1 MKLLVK
7 IGGTLLDCAE
17 SRAALAAQLADIARE
32 HQVVV
37 VHGGGK
43 QMTRYL
49 DERGIASRFVDGLRV
64 SDEAVIDAA
73 LKNIAG
79 SVNKQLVAVLLAAGL
94 SPLGLSG
101 IDGRLTTAAQLDP
114 QLHFVGRPTK
124 TDGRLL
130 DLLVNSG
137 YLPVV
142 ACLAADSEGN
152 IYNVNADQ
160 MAVSCALGWQAD
172 RLFFLTDVEGVKD
185 HSGRLIPALS
195 APEIERLV
203 ESGIATAGMRAKL
216 NAAATALEAGLQE
229 IVIASGRQP
238 AICRRLLHGEASAT
252 RLYAPTSS

>member
-1 MKLLVK
+1 VKLLVK
-7 IGGTLLDCAE
+7 IGGTLLDVAE
-17 SRAALAAQLADIARE
+17 SRAGLAAQLADIARE
-32 HQVVV
+32 HQLVV

-64 SDEAVIDAA
+64 SDEAVIETA
-73 LKNIAG
+73 LKIIAG
-79 SVNKQLVAVLLAAGL
+79 SVNKELVSALLATGL

-114 QLHFVGRPTK
+114 QLHFVGRPVQ

-142 ACLAADSEGN
+142 ACLASDAQGN

-160 MAVSCALGWQAD
+160 MAVSCALGWRAD
-172 RLFFLTDVEGVKD
+172 RLFFLTDVEGVND
-185 HSGRLIPALS
+185 GEGRLIAALS
-195 APEIERLV
+195 PSEIGRLI
-203 ESGIATAGMRAKL
+203 ESGVATAGMRAKL
-216 NAAATALEAGLQE
+216 NAAATALDAGVQE
-229 IVIASGRQP
+229 IMIASGRQP